1 MKIKVLLIA
10 CLLATNL
17 SISQDMEK
25 MNWLN
30 QASTREVK
38 DGNLKNESNT

>member
-30 QASTREVK
+30 EPSTWEVRDWK
-38 DGNLKNESNT
+38 SEK